1 MELLNDFSISPS
13 QLEASVKDRG
23 KKPSENSSFVFFF
36 SFTNTS
42 SDIKNFNHAHW
53 LVILLNL

>member
-23 KKPSENSSFVFFF
+23 KKPSENSSFVFF
-36 SFTNTS
+36 SF
-42 SDIKNFNHAHW
+42 F
-53 LVILLNL
+53 LLPTHLQISKISIMHIGL